1 MCVPLCV
8 CVICSFTAT
17 LWLHYCF
24 AQSMCVCLLLLF
36 FVAWIG
42 SYIDAILFLFCPFF
56 PFHFKC
62 KQNIHFITLVRLGRF
77 VMRNRRKKKYGFS
90 ANSFLCSCEH
100 ICTYMCHALWIV
112 NCWRARPMVS
122 TIKMTHLKRNCAIKK
137 FQLLIYANKSQ
148 YLQFSDFVCH
158 FPAGL
163 FMRITEVKPSLRK
176 SKSHICIIL
185 RLMKTL
191 IIKFEYE
198 IYQ

>member
-1 MCVPLCV
+1 MCV
-8 CVICSFTAT
+8 CVRCCCF
-17 LWLHYCF
+17 LLHGLAVISTQFYF
-24 AQSMCVCLLLLF
+24 H
-36 FVAWIG
+36 FVH
-42 SYIDAILFLFCPFF
+42 FF

-148 YLQFSDFVCH
+148 YLQFSYFVCH

-163 FMRITEVKPSLRK
+163 FLRSTEVKPSLRK
-176 SKSHICIIL
+176 SNSHICIIL